1 MFYDPKHK
9 FGAPEHFYFAE
20 KRDIRGFSF
29 ARQWDHHGAKII
41 PKQYTGCFMNNVT
54 NSKRNISGNN
64 ACISTKKL
72 HGITLRS

>member
-29 ARQWDHHGAKII
+29 ARQNGSPEANF
-41 PKQYTGCFMNNVT
+41 GF
-54 NSKRNISGNN
+54 RGGNTSPTMSDIAMKVVSN
-64 ACISTKKL
+64 ES
-72 HGITLRS
+72 